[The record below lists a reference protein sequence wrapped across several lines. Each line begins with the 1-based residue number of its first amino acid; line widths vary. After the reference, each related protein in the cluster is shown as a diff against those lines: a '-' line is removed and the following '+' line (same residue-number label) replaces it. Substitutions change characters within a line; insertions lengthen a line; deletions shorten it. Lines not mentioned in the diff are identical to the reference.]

1 MDEKMKVYCKQ
12 GIFKYILLELCVVFS
27 ICIFISLAL
36 TPTASATLYYVN
48 LGESIQVAVDNA
60 TDGDTI
66 IVRDGSY
73 TENIDVDKRL
83 TIRSENGYATVQA
96 ANTRDSIFEVTADYV
111 NISGFT
117 VKNSF
122 SCAGISLKDR
132 NHCNISNNKVSNN
145 SCGISLENSSN
156 NFIMNNIAS
165 NNARGGCVPPPVYQ
179 IKRPK
184 IKPTKKPDES
194 YTLYPEPTEEPIIK
208 PLEEP
213 IKPSK
218 EPLKKTMKEPIIKP
232 LEEPIKLMEDPKIKA
247 PKEPIKPMEEP
258 IIKPME
264 EPIIKLMKAPI
275 IKPMEAPIIKPMEA
289 PIIKPMEAPIIKLME
304 APIIIKPLGAPIIK
318 PLGGPIKDGS
328 GISLYDLS
336 NNNTII
342 NNTINFNFLGIN
354 IQNSNNNNIRNNDA
368 SFNKYFGIYLHTSS
382 LNNVTR
388 NNNASSNERFG
399 ILLDSS
405 DKNTI
410 TCNYANR
417 TKNGIGIYLYNSSSE
432 NNIENNTANNNSYDG
447 IAIGKSSDDNEI
459 RNNIAS
465 FNNESGTILFSCND
479 NNVIDNNLSS
489 NTFGLSLM
497 ELEFGGN
504 TNNNQIKDNDINYSK
519 NCGIILWDLRYPN
532 NITDN
537 NVSNNSLFG
546 IFACNS
552 TNQTIRF
559 NKANFSERGIGLRE
573 SRDILLKN
581 NFANS
586 NKISGISLINSTKNR
601 ILDNYANLNIYEGIY
616 LSNSTSNVI
625 SNNNVSSNKYFGISL
640 YSSYNNTITNNIAE
654 SNYYSEIFLYNS
666 PIENNTID
674 YKEPLIQVDEVHGV
688 RLHLLTPSFQ
698 IIENGT
704 NANYYMVVENLGN
717 SRDTFNLSISSVDK
731 PKMLTLNKYNVSC
744 DAGAEDFF
752 LTNTISDEVKLSQ
765 LTKIEV
771 AKTNVETIKL
781 TVGDTKPGIYR
792 VKVTAVS
799 VNDTTVKDVIET
811 RTLVPGRIASP
822 KIAESAIINST
833 IINNSTIKTSAII
846 NSTISNSTITGSV
859 ITNSEVI
866 STHLDD
872 VVIEDAKVVRE
883 NIFSGNITINGTKYI
898 ISTKTRIPL
907 IIRSIRSDRRDS
919 DLVGIKNKTLV
930 INATNSR
937 ICFNISAK
945 KDYFAGSM
953 SVQKSKIPP
962 EGIPE
967 CDNKVG
973 GYVYANASDNLAE
986 STDWLR
992 IYMYYDPNEL
1002 GGLNERSLRLS
1013 YFNETADEPGWEYI
1027 PISGINPIENYV
1039 WGNISHFSTFA
1050 LASVY
1055 GGGDGGIRPLPDE
1068 IIIDIANWGTNTFL
1082 LECLGHDITRV
1093 LIDLKSMKINAK
1105 VALKKVDK
1113 PVEFPDPPG
1122 IVYGY
1127 FDISTNIEPEK
1138 IRSSKIHFKILKS
1151 WTVFNDINVE
1161 TIKLWRYAKGW
1172 EELETAKIKE
1182 DDKHLHFCAE
1192 TKCFSLIAITSE
1204 KRARD
1209 VTPTAP
1215 APKAPAPTA
1224 PTPTPTP
1231 TTPAPTPPSESPV
1244 PSPPVDRAPISLTG
1258 RLIII
1263 VAIVALAIAVSV
1275 TCLVLRRRKT

>member
-1 MDEKMKVYCKQ
+1 MQNKLIWK
-12 GIFKYILLELCVVFS
+12 ILAILILLVMLLSC
-27 ICIFISLAL
+27 
-36 TPTASATLYYVN
+36 ATLSITADNNLTDTIYVPDDYAK
-48 LGESIQVAVDNA
+48 IQWAVNKA
-60 TDGDTI
+60 TAGDTI
-66 IVRDGSY
+66 IVRDGTY
-73 TENIDVDKRL
+73 TENIVVNKRL

-96 ANTRDSIFEVTADYV
+96 ANTSDHVFEVTADYV
-111 NISGFT
+111 NISGFM
-117 VKNSF
+117 VKKS

-165 NNARGGCVPPPVYQ
+165 NNARGGCVPLPAYP
-179 IKRPK
+179 I
-184 IKPTKKPDES
+184 IKPAIKLEKS
-194 YTLYPEPTEEPIIK
+194 YTLYP
-208 PLEEP
+208 
-213 IKPSK
+213 KPS
-218 EPLKKTMKEPIIKP
+218 EG
-232 LEEPIKLMEDPKIKA
+232 
-247 PKEPIKPMEEP
+247 P

-275 IKPMEAPIIKPMEA
+275 IKPMEAPIVKLMEA
-289 PIIKPMEAPIIKLME
+289 PIIKPMEKS
-304 APIIIKPLGAPIIK
+304 IIKPMKAPIIK
-318 PLGGPIKDGS
+318 PVEEPIKYGS
-328 GISLYDLS
+328 GISLSDLS

-342 NNTINFNFLGIN
+342 NNTIKFNFLGIN

-368 SFNKYFGIYLHTSS
+368 SFNKYFGIYLYTSS
-382 LNNVTR
+382 LNNVTK
-388 NNNASSNERFG
+388 NNNASANEYFG

-410 TCNYANR
+410 TGNYANR

-432 NNIENNTANNNSYDG
+432 NTIEDNTANNNSYDG

-465 FNNESGTILFSCND
+465 FNNESGTLLFSCNG

-489 NTFGLSLM
+489 NSFGLSLI
-497 ELEFGGN
+497 ELESGGN
-504 TNNNQIKDNDINYSK
+504 TNNNQIKDNDLKYSK

-537 NVSNNSLFG
+537 NASNNSLFG
-546 IFACNS
+546 IFVCNS
-552 TNQTIRF
+552 TNLTIRF
-559 NKANFSERGIGLRE
+559 NKANFSERGIGLCE

-581 NFANS
+581 NIANS

-704 NANYYMVVENLGN
+704 NANYYIVVENLGN

-731 PKMLTLNKYNVSC
+731 PKILSLNKYNVSR
-744 DAGAEDFF
+744 DAGAGDF

-792 VKVTAVS
+792 VTVTALS
-799 VNDTTVKDVIET
+799 VNDTMVKDVIET
-811 RTLVPGRIASP
+811 RIIVTGNVSPVLLINSP
-822 KIAESAIINST
+822 KIYKSAIINST
-833 IINNSTIKTSAII
+833 INNSTINRSAII
-846 NSTISNSTITGSV
+846 NSHITDSTITGSV
-859 ITNSEVI
+859 IINSEII
-866 STHLDD
+866 STPLDN
-872 VVIEDAKVVRE
+872 ILMEDAKV
-883 NIFSGNITINGTKYI
+883 ISGNISSGNMTINEIKYEI
-898 ISTKTRIPL
+898 TNKTQIPL
-907 IIRSIRSDRRDS
+907 IRSDRRDS
-919 DLVGIKNKTLV
+919 DLVGIKNKTLE
-930 INATNSR
+930 INATKSNVSFD
-937 ICFNISAK
+937 IYAK
-945 KDYFAGSM
+945 KDYFAGSL
-953 SVQKSKIPP
+953 SVQKSEIPP

-967 CDNKVG
+967 CGNNVG
-973 GYVYANASDNLAE
+973 GYVYANASDNLAN
-986 STDWLR
+986 STDRLR
-992 IYMYYDPNEL
+992 IYIYYDPNEL
-1002 GGLNERSLRLS
+1002 GDLNERSLRLR
-1013 YFNETADEPGWEYI
+1013 YFNETADAPGWGYI
-1027 PISGINPIENYV
+1027 PISGVNPIENYV

-1055 GGGDGGIRPLPDE
+1055 GGRDGGIRHLPDE
-1068 IIIDIANWGTNTFL
+1068 IIIDIANWGTNTFY
-1082 LECLGHDITRV
+1082 LECLGHDITKV

-1105 VALKKVDK
+1105 MALKKVDK
-1113 PVEFPDPPG
+1113 PAEFPDPPG

-1138 IRSSKIHFKILKS
+1138 IRSSKIHFKVLKS
-1151 WTVFNDINVE
+1151 WTVFNDVNVE
-1161 TIKLWRYAKGW
+1161 TIKLWRYANGW

-1182 DDKHLHFCAE
+1182 DDNYLHFYAE

-1204 KRARD
+1204 KRALD

-1215 APKAPAPTA
+1215 TPTAPAPTA
-1224 PTPTPTP
+1224 P
-1231 TTPAPTPPSESPV
+1231 TTPAPTPPSESPE
-1244 PSPPVDRAPISLTG
+1244 PPVDRAPISLTG

-1263 VAIVALAIAVSV
+1263 VAIVALAITVSV
-1275 TCLVLRRRKT
+1275 TYLVHRRRKT